1 MRRILFSVALAACVL
16 SLPVGSSL
24 AAPVSGAVEK
34 DTTWSGS
41 VEVSGEVSV
50 ALSATLTVAPGTL
63 VRFAPGAALLVSGR
77 LVARGEPD
85 KTVSF
90 LPAAADAP
98 PSSWRGIVF
107 TGAQEGSEL
116 TRCRVTGA
124 TVGVEANGTSLR
136 IADSVFEKGTTAVRL
151 ALESRTRVERNEI
164 RDMSTGGVEVGVGV
178 AALVEGNRI
187 ERCKEFGIVKG
198 FGGGPRV
205 QGNTV
210 RDCGVGIGITGE
222 GANVV
227 ENAVDKCRIGIGIS
241 QVGGEM
247 LVAGNRVKDCETGIF
262 LNQFASPLVSDNTV
276 EGCKEGIHCF
286 QASSPAIV
294 QNRIDHNERGI
305 GCVQLCEPLI
315 EKNLISRSK
324 EGVYLHLSSYARIAA
339 NNFEENAVS
348 VALDNMSADW
358 ETRVG
363 KKPVRSGRARNLT
376 MAEKGKAV
384 ARELPDAYRG
394 QGFVD
399 AEGNWWGTATAQ
411 EMEKK
416 GADAEIAAIR
426 DFYDVPKRSYEGY
439 EGEYIQDKVRYSPW
453 LPAPVADAGPRKSP
467 PWKQPQDKQPQDKQ
481 PPSSP

>member
-1 MRRILFSVALAACVL
+1 MRRILFNIALAACVL

-24 AAPVSGAVEK
+24 GAPVSGAVEK

-50 ALSATLTVAPGTL
+50 APSATLTVAPGTL
-63 VRFAPGAALLVSGR
+63 VRFAPGASLAVSGK

-85 KTVSF
+85 KPVSF

-98 PSSWRGIVF
+98 PSSWKGIVF
-107 TGAQEGSEL
+107 SNAPEGSEL
-116 TRCRVTGA
+116 TRCRVAGA
-124 TVGVEANGTSLR
+124 AVGVEAYGTSLT

-164 RDMSTGGVEVGVGV
+164 RDMSTSGVEVGMKVD
-178 AALVEGNRI
+178 ALVEGNLI
-187 ERCKEFGIVKG
+187 ERCKEFGIGKG
-198 FGGGPRV
+198 MGGGPLVR
-205 QGNTV
+205 GNTV
-210 RDCGVGIGITGE
+210 RECGVGIAITGE
-222 GANVV
+222 GAVV
-227 ENAVDKCRIGIGIS
+227 VDNPVEKCRVGIGVS
-241 QVGGEM
+241 QVGGGM

-262 LNQFASPLVSDNTV
+262 LNQFASPLLSDNTV
-276 EGCKEGIHCF
+276 EGCKEGVHCF
-286 QASSPAIV
+286 QASSPSIV
-294 QNRIDHNERGI
+294 QNRIDRNERGI

-363 KKPVRSGRARNLT
+363 KKPLRSGRARNLT

-399 AEGNWWGTATAQ
+399 AEGNWWGTATTQ

-426 DFYDVPKRSYEGY
+426 DFHDVPKRTYEGY
-439 EGEYIQDKVRYSPW
+439 EGEYVQDKVRYAPW
-453 LPAPVADAGPRKSP
+453 LAAPVADAGPRKAP
-467 PWKQPQDKQPQDKQ
+467 PWKQPQDKQQ
-481 PPSSP
+481 PPPPSP